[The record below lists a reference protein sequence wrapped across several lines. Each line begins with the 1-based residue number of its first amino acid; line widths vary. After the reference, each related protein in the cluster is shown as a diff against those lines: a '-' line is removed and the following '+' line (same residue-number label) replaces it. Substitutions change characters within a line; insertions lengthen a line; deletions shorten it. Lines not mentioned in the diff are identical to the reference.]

1 MSRNIRITLFFLVL
15 GLAGAAGGFFTWRLF
30 FAEPAHPDLLASKQ
44 PAGLAEVGSRHPD
57 FSLPDL
63 GGIVREV
70 SEWDGRVLVINFWA
84 TWCPPCRREMPDFI
98 ALQRQFGERGL
109 QFVGIAIDEPDAVA
123 EFAETLGVNYPTLVA
138 QADAMELGRRLGN
151 TLGSLPYTVIVDR
164 QGTMVFAKRGE
175 LSREQAEEVILPLL

>member
-1 MSRNIRITLFFLVL
+1 MTPNTRLTLFFLVL
-15 GLAGAAGGFFTWRLF
+15 GLAGATGGFFTWRLF
-30 FAEPAHPDLLASKQ
+30 FAEQARPDPLASEQ
-44 PAGLAEVGSRHPD
+44 PVGLAEVGSRRPD

-63 GGIVREV
+63 DGVVRDV

-98 ALQRQFGERGL
+98 ALQQQFGERGL
-109 QFVGIAIDEPDAVA
+109 QFVGIAMDEPETVA
-123 EFAETLGVNYPTLVA
+123 EFVETLGVNYPTLIA

-151 TLGSLPYTVIVDR
+151 AMGSLPYTVIVDR

-175 LSREQAEEVILPLL
+175 LSREQAEQVIVSLL